1 MNTRGRPSNVS
12 KGLPETGLLAVR
24 VPKDQIAFIRELAA
38 KEGLRPG
45 ELVTEIIASVIE
57 GIDNA

>member
-24 VPKDQIAFIRELAA
+24 VPKSHIDFIREQAK
-38 KEGLRPG
+38 KEGIRPG
-45 ELVTEIIASVIE
+45 ELVAEIIAAVIE